1 MPKTKKTRKAY
12 RPRTPAANA
21 HLLAMSAV
29 TKLSAE
35 EVEQGAAAAEASLD
49 AFDSAQG
56 DPAFHLAVLA
66 DAMNVAEQLAA
77 ERICSDEASR
87 QTISDAQKAL
97 ARLHQQHKVLGSW
110 AMWDEDRNAL
120 AAGIELHRLQLT
132 LCDYAEYRRAIETVI
147 RRMKAARAGNVSNGT
162 TILEACN

>member
-1 MPKTKKTRKAY
+1 MPKTKKPRKAY

-21 HLLAMSAV
+21 HLLAMNAV

-35 EVEQGAAAAEASLD
+35 EVEQGAAAAENS
-49 AFDSAQG
+49 FDQFADG
-56 DPAFHLAVLA
+56 VEPAFHWAVMA
-66 DAMNVAEQLAA
+66 DAMNVAKQLAA
-77 ERICSDEASR
+77 ERICSDVASR
-87 QTISDAQKAL
+87 QTIADAQKAL
-97 ARLHQQHKVLGSW
+97 ARLRQQHKVLGSW
-110 AMWDEDRNAL
+110 AMWDEDRKAL
-120 AAGIELHRLQLT
+120 AAGVELHRLQLT